1 MWSLAGSPQAQ
12 ENQDPASICS
22 ARGQAWVGAAPLE
35 KLHDR
40 VPAGFSLFVFTTMP
54 LAGFLWASLSLSLSL
69 LSRLH
74 FDLCLDSLVL
84 TGCRWKKWD
93 TVGLPQPSSGAEALL
108 EHPLTLRQP
117 LGLTVFPSGS
127 RETLPVEGA
136 LQGGG

>member
-54 LAGFLWASLSLSLSL
+54 LAGFLWASLSLSLCS
-69 LSRLH
+69 H
-74 FDLCLDSLVL
+74 VCIL
-84 TGCRWKKWD
+84 TC
-93 TVGLPQPSSGAEALL
+93 V
-108 EHPLTLRQP
+108 
-117 LGLTVFPSGS
+117 
-127 RETLPVEGA
+127 
-136 LQGGG
+136 

>member
-1 MWSLAGSPQAQ
+1 MKNCMIVYL
-12 ENQDPASICS
+12 
-22 ARGQAWVGAAPLE
+22 L
-35 KLHDR
+35 
-40 VPAGFSLFVFTTMP
+40 
-54 LAGFLWASLSLSLSL
+54 ASLSLSSLPCLLLAFSGPLSLSL